1 MDLMLRIAT
10 VEIRNQ
16 DMSKSSPGNQAAIH
30 WLEKEAADAGLATE
44 TKIEPRRYSGGNAD
58 LDETASLDFRK
69 AHRIPPDGWQEIW
82 TYLVIVGG
90 GTVGLASFLRNVL
103 GSAESLQKLFKDRR
117 GRHARGLPCPVG
129 PMRNSENLSPCG
141 R

>member
-69 AHRIPPDGWQEIW
+69 AHRIPPGRM
-82 TYLVIVGG
+82 
-90 GTVGLASFLRNVL
+90 ARNLDLL
-103 GSAESLQKLFKDRR
+103 GDRR
-117 GRHARGLPCPVG
+117 WWNGRSGFI
-129 PMRNSENLSPCG
+129 S
-141 R
+141 